1 MQHDALFVQFFG
13 WYESSNY
20 VYIAMEYIS
29 HGNLRNYLEAERSE
43 DEAKAITRQLLEGL
57 VIIHQEG
64 FAHRDLKPEV
74 RPHRPSRCTRP
85 PDKRHRTS
93 L

>member
-1 MQHDALFVQFFG
+1 
-13 WYESSNY
+13 
-20 VYIAMEYIS
+20 MEYIS
-29 HGNLRNYLEAERSE
+29 FGNFRSYLKAKWSE
-43 DEAKAITRQLLEGL
+43 DEAKDITRQLLEGL

-74 RPHRPSRCTRP
+74 RPPGYLGANAHLTKGIEHLCG
-85 PDKRHRTS
+85 